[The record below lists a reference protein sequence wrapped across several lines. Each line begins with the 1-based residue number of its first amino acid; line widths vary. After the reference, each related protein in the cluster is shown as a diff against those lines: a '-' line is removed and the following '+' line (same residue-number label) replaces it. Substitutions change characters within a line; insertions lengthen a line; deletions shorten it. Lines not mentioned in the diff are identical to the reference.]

1 MGTARLRRPWGDSGH
16 VVAQHSRP
24 TAGHCVG
31 HRMAAMWHHVGH
43 RTAAV
48 GHHVGHPVAAAQH
61 CIAVVW
67 HCAAVPCARPGS
79 AGHGSDG
86 PSAVRSLPEMKWSCS
101 AARPVSSGSPSA
113 PGPALLLLGRA
124 VPAARL
130 HACRE
135 LSASF
140 CLRTD
145 GGHGC
150 PVAFQHELCSRS
162 AGLLS
167 SGKS

>member
-79 AGHGSDG
+79 AGHG
-86 PSAVRSLPEMKWSCS
+86 R
-101 AARPVSSGSPSA
+101 RPQRCEISP
-113 PGPALLLLGRA
+113 
-124 VPAARL
+124 
-130 HACRE
+130 
-135 LSASF
+135 
-140 CLRTD
+140 
-145 GGHGC
+145 
-150 PVAFQHELCSRS
+150 
-162 AGLLS
+162 
-167 SGKS
+167 